1 MLTVDVAF
9 LTILVGTALPILVG
23 VVTKA
28 NADSRLKSVLLAL
41 FSGIGGVAVIA
52 IEQDGLIEKDT
63 LIAAAVTFVTAAATY
78 YGFWK
83 PTGVA
88 PAVQNRTADVGLG

>member
-23 VVTKA
+23 IVTKA
-28 NADSRLKSVLLAL
+28 SASSKLKSTLLAL
-41 FSGIGGVAVIA
+41 FSAIGGVAVIA

-83 PTGVA
+83 PSGVA